1 MYVAYSIEN
10 EYLNISEIK
19 TYYNPTH
26 EIFDIINSSCI
37 LHSNVIHSNVLNTIS
52 YMGIQVSWGML
63 WG

>member
-26 EIFDIINSSCI
+26 EIFDIINSSRI
-37 LHSNVIHSNVLNTIS
+37 LHSNVIHSN
-52 YMGIQVSWGML
+52 Y
-63 WG
+63 